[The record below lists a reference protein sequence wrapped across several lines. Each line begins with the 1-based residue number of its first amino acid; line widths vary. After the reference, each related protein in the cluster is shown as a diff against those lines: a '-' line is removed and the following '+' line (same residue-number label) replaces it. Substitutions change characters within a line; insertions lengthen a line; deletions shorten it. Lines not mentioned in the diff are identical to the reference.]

1 MSFKRVRS
9 LPLFPSPKESSS
21 LPNGSSTEAESGWSR
36 GLSEK
41 PAMEVDGMAS
51 RNKRSYFRGG
61 ARAQQVCTFWLE
73 GRCNRNPCNFLH
85 PEDPSAIA
93 SSNAF
98 NSSNNT
104 GSYNGKRS
112 TFASDDSAFQ
122 GGGNRSNVWGRL
134 RGSKAGKVSASG
146 AARHGKSRD
155 KICNFFLRGNCT
167 KGEQCNFLHS
177 FTNSED
183 ISFMTQLSGHEK
195 AVRAIALPAG
205 SNKLYTGGQDNTI
218 RIWDCD
224 TGQCASVVPMGG
236 DVGCLLAESGW
247 LFIGLPNEVK
257 ALNLQTNAEQPL
269 NGPKGQVHALAVF
282 NDMLLAGAQ
291 DGSILAWKFN
301 TIVNMFQPMATLGG
315 HTAAVVTLE
324 ASDGKL
330 YSGSM
335 DKTIKVWDLSTGACI
350 QTLQGHSNV
359 VMGLLSWNQYLLSG
373 SLDGTV
379 KVWAV
384 SQGTY
389 DLQYTYPKDMGG
401 NEEMDGVLAF
411 CGFVDHQNKDVLMC
425 SLIDNT
431 VHLLEL
437 PSFTERA
444 ILYSK
449 DEVRA
454 LQVGP
459 GGLVFSGDGAGCVK
473 VWRWAP

>member
-9 LPLFPSPKESSS
+9 LPLFPSPKESISQ
-21 LPNGSSTEAESGWSR
+21 PNGNPTVADVGWSGR
-36 GLSEK
+36 LAERRD
-41 PAMEVDGMAS
+41 MEVDGAS
-51 RNKRSYFRGG
+51 RNKRTYFRAG

-85 PEDPSAIA
+85 PEDPSAA
-93 SSNAF
+93 ANNSFHSSN
-98 NSSNNT
+98 T
-104 GSYNGKRS
+104 GAHNGKRS
-112 TFASDDSAFQ
+112 TFASDDSAPQ
-122 GGGNRSNVWGRL
+122 GGGNRRNVWGRI
-134 RGSKAGKVSASG
+134 RGSKTGKVSASG
-146 AARHGKSRD
+146 EVRHGKPRD
-155 KICNFFLRGNCT
+155 KLCNFFLRGNCN
-167 KGEQCNFLHS
+167 KGDQCNFMHS

-183 ISFMTQLSGHEK
+183 ITFMTQLSGHEK

-205 SNKLYTGGQDNTI
+205 SNKLYTGGQDETI

-224 TGQCASVVPMGG
+224 SGQCANVVPMGG

-247 LFIGLPNEVK
+247 LFVGLPNEVK

-269 NGPKGQVHALAVF
+269 IGPKGQVHALAVF

-291 DGSILAWKFN
+291 DGNILAWKFN
-301 TIVNMFQPMATLGG
+301 SVVNMFQPAATLWG
-315 HTAAVVTLE
+315 HTGAVVTLE

-330 YSGSM
+330 YSGSL
-335 DKTIKVWDLSTGACI
+335 DFTIKVWDLSTGLCI

-379 KVWAV
+379 KVWAMNQ
-384 SQGTY
+384 SGTY
-389 DLQYTYPKDMGG
+389 DLQYTHPKDTGT
-401 NEEMDGVLAF
+401 NEEMDGVLSF
-411 CGFVDHQNKDVLMC
+411 CGFVDNQKKDILMC
-425 SLIDNT
+425 SLNDNT
-431 VHLLEL
+431 VHFLEL
-437 PSFTERA
+437 PSFTDRGVF
-444 ILYSK
+444 YSK

-473 VWRWAP
+473 VWKWAP

>member
-195 AVRAIALPAG
+195 VAITLLLQILDF
-205 SNKLYTGGQDNTI
+205 SL
-218 RIWDCD
+218 
-224 TGQCASVVPMGG
+224 ASR
-236 DVGCLLAESGW
+236 
-247 LFIGLPNEVK
+247 
-257 ALNLQTNAEQPL
+257 
-269 NGPKGQVHALAVF
+269 VF
-282 NDMLLAGAQ
+282 NA
-291 DGSILAWKFN
+291 ILASWLAMIFC
-301 TIVNMFQPMATLGG
+301 M
-315 HTAAVVTLE
+315 
-324 ASDGKL
+324 GKQL
-330 YSGSM
+330 
-335 DKTIKVWDLSTGACI
+335 T
-350 QTLQGHSNV
+350 
-359 VMGLLSWNQYLLSG
+359 
-373 SLDGTV
+373 
-379 KVWAV
+379 
-384 SQGTY
+384 
-389 DLQYTYPKDMGG
+389 
-401 NEEMDGVLAF
+401 
-411 CGFVDHQNKDVLMC
+411 
-425 SLIDNT
+425 
-431 VHLLEL
+431 
-437 PSFTERA
+437 
-444 ILYSK
+444 SK
-449 DEVRA
+449 
-454 LQVGP
+454 Q
-459 GGLVFSGDGAGCVK
+459 
-473 VWRWAP
+473 